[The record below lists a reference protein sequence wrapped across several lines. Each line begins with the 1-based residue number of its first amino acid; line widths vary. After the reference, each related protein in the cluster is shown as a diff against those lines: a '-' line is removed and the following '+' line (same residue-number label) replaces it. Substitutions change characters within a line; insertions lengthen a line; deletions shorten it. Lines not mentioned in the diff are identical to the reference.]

1 MGFENEHIV
10 MLPFMAQGHLI
21 PFLALAKQ
29 IQQRTNFTITIAC
42 TPLNIQSL
50 QSTITTSPNNNTI
63 HLAEL
68 PFCSTDHGLPPNTE
82 TTENLPL
89 KQVVNLFT
97 ASLSLE
103 SPARRLISG
112 IIEKEGRPPLCV
124 ISDVFFGWANDVAES
139 LGTVNV
145 SFTTGGAYGTAAYI
159 SIWLNLPHRSTHK
172 DFFTLP
178 GFPERCRFN
187 ISQLHPF
194 LRAAD
199 GTDSWSRF
207 FQPQISLSAKS
218 FGWLCNTVEEIE
230 PFGLDILRNYVR
242 LPVWS
247 IGPLIP
253 REALK
258 NSSTLD
264 VSVSRQRAGKKLSF
278 PAEKCLEWLDSHG
291 SDSVIYISFGS
302 QNTISETQMKEL
314 AIGLEESG
322 RAFIWV
328 IRPPVGFDLKGEFR
342 AEWLPQGF
350 EERMRKSKQGL
361 LVHNWAPQLEI
372 LSHKSTRVFVS
383 HCGWN
388 SVMESLS
395 QGVPI
400 VGWPLAAEQAY
411 NSKMLEEEMGVSVEL
426 TRGVQSKIV
435 GEEVKGVID
444 LVMDESGKGGE
455 MRKNA
460 AVIKEKIRASIKD
473 DDEEKGSSVKA
484 MDDFVAALLSK
495 RQESSKS
502 SNSIVSN

>member
-1 MGFENEHIV
+1 MGFEREHIV
-10 MLPFMAQGHLI
+10 MLPFMAQGHII

-29 IQQRTNFTITIAC
+29 IQELTNFTITIAT
-42 TPLNIQSL
+42 TPLNIKSL
-50 QSTITTSPNNNTI
+50 QSTISTASSNHNNI

-68 PFCSTDHGLPPNTE
+68 PFCSSDHDLPPNTE
-82 TTENLPL
+82 TTENLPFP
-89 KQVVNLFT
+89 KIINLFA
-97 ASLSLE
+97 ASVALE
-103 SPARRLISG
+103 PPSRRLISD
-112 IIEKEGRPPLCV
+112 IIEKEGRPPLCL
-124 ISDVFFGWANDVAES
+124 ISDVFFGWATDLANS

-145 SFTTGGAYGTAAYI
+145 SFTTGGAYGSAAYT
-159 SIWLNLPHRSTHK
+159 SIWLNLPHRSASNEY
-172 DFFTLP
+172 FTLP
-178 GFPERCRFN
+178 GFPERCRFH

-207 FQPQISLSAKS
+207 FQPQISGSTKS

-230 PFGLDILRNYVR
+230 PLGLDILRDYLK
-242 LPVWS
+242 LPVWC

-253 REALK
+253 TDALK

-264 VSVSRQRAGKKLSF
+264 LKVSRQRAGKEMGFS
-278 PAEKCLEWLDSHG
+278 AEKCLEWLDLQG
-291 SDSVIYISFGS
+291 PNSVIYISFGS
-302 QNTISETQMKEL
+302 QNTISATQMKEL
-314 AIGLEESG
+314 AVGLEESG
-322 RAFIWV
+322 KPFVWV

-342 AEWLPQGF
+342 AEWLPHGF
-350 EERMRKSKQGL
+350 EERMSKRKQGL

-372 LSHKSTRVFVS
+372 LSHKSIGLFVS

-411 NSKMLEEEMGVSVEL
+411 NSKMLVEEMGVSVEL
-426 TRGVQSKIV
+426 TRGVQSNIGWK
-435 GEEVKGVID
+435 EVKEVID

-460 AVIKEKIRASIKD
+460 GEIKVKIRRSIRD
-473 DDEEKGSSVKA
+473 DDGDQGKEKGSSVKA
-484 MDDFVAALLSK
+484 MEDFVAALLSK
-495 RQESSKS
+495 KQDLSKI
-502 SNSIVSN
+502 N